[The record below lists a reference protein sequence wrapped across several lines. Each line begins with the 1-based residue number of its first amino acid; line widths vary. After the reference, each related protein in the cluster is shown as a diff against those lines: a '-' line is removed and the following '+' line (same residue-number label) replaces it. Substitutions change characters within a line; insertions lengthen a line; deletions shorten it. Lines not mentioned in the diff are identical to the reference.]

1 MTNDDAQHGATS
13 NTSNSGQ
20 AAGNATVSNCSIGAT
35 AAIDATTVPAS
46 ATAPATETAETA
58 ETPTITP
65 TTPAA
70 PATPAPAASPTPAAS
85 TPHDVAYFAGGCFWG
100 LERYF
105 QTVDGVVGT
114 TVGYAQSTVPNP
126 SYEQVCSGATDAA
139 ETVRVEF
146 DPSRVSLRALAL
158 LFLEVIDPFSVDAQG
173 PDHGRQYRTGMF
185 YVDDGADA
193 QDAQVRCGKG
203 DARTSSIQGAGAT
216 SAHDERTQGAV
227 ASASPA
233 AGFDASATANSI
245 DVATAADTNAT
256 NTTAT
261 ATGPGASPAAS
272 NAARLA
278 ASSVAAHAT
287 GNVQRDVYT
296 SALEQLIDR
305 DPRRP
310 AVLVEPLRNFY
321 PAEEHHQDYLV
332 KNPGGYCHIPFAAIA
347 NVKRRQRYIERIWDL
362 TLEQFAVTQRAA
374 TERPFVNAYDRT
386 FEPGVYVDVVS
397 GEPLFLST
405 DKFDAGCGWPAF
417 SKPIRDD
424 LLTEHEDDR
433 VPGRPRI
440 EVRTADTQI
449 HLGHV
454 FADGPTDRGGLRY
467 CMNSAALRF
476 VPLSRMA
483 EEGYG
488 DLIPRLQR

>member
-1 MTNDDAQHGATS
+1 MTNEHVHDMRNDD
-13 NTSNSGQ
+13 
-20 AAGNATVSNCSIGAT
+20 AGNATGLSTGPSTEESIERGT
-35 AAIDATTVPAS
+35 AKSKTTS
-46 ATAPATETAETA
+46 AA
-58 ETPTITP
+58 
-65 TTPAA
+65 
-70 PATPAPAASPTPAAS
+70 PAPAAPN
-85 TPHDVAYFAGGCFWG
+85 VAYFAGGCFWG

-105 QTVDGVVGT
+105 QAVDGVTGT

-126 SYEQVCSGATDAA
+126 TYEQVCSGSTDAA

-146 DPSRVSLRALAL
+146 DPARVSLRTLVL

-185 YVDDGADA
+185 YVADDNVDDAAQGDADGATTDADMPRIGTTDASGADA
-193 QDAQVRCGKG
+193 AAPD
-203 DARTSSIQGAGAT
+203 
-216 SAHDERTQGAV
+216 
-227 ASASPA
+227 SPA
-233 AGFDASATANSI
+233 GL
-245 DVATAADTNAT
+245 
-256 NTTAT
+256 
-261 ATGPGASPAAS
+261 
-272 NAARLA
+272 AAR
-278 ASSVAAHAT
+278 SVAAHAT
-287 GNVQRDVYT
+287 GNAQQDVYVA
-296 SALEQLIDR
+296 ALEQLIDR

-332 KNPGGYCHIPFAAIA
+332 KNPGGYCHIPLAAIA
-347 NVKRRQRYIERIWDL
+347 NVKRRQRYVERIWDL

-374 TERPFVNAYDRT
+374 TERPFTNAYDRT

-405 DKFDAGCGWPAF
+405 DKFDSGCGWPAF

-454 FADGPTDRGGLRY
+454 FADGPANRGGLRY

-488 DLIPRLQR
+488 DLIPRLEQPAQ